1 MEEKKLESLK
11 ALQSPQELML
21 EYKKE
26 AGSQLQQQEETKR
39 QVLEQ
44 LPKETRKIYE
54 LIEAYQQG
62 DSDFPIAGIT
72 KNDLTALTRDTQLVF
87 REKKQL
93 QEEKNNLILRETQET
108 EQVLERWRQ
117 EKQALPKLKEEVQ
130 RQREVSL
137 IHKQNHQAIE
147 EEVLKQLLEENRTL
161 TQKQIQNEVLHKE
174 QVRITTVENREE
186 HHIAQKNN
194 RDIAELIDRG
204 VKRQIGVISDQV
216 YHRLEKKLSNEKKRR
231 GF

>member
-1 MEEKKLESLK
+1 
-11 ALQSPQELML
+11 
-21 EYKKE
+21 
-26 AGSQLQQQEETKR
+26 
-39 QVLEQ
+39 
-44 LPKETRKIYE
+44 
-54 LIEAYQQG
+54 
-62 DSDFPIAGIT
+62 
-72 KNDLTALTRDTQLVF
+72 
-87 REKKQL
+87 
-93 QEEKNNLILRETQET
+93 
-108 EQVLERWRQ
+108 
-117 EKQALPKLKEEVQ
+117 
-130 RQREVSL
+130 
-137 IHKQNHQAIE
+137 AIE